1 MLKRTPNAL
10 AAFALLLLACAAA
23 TAQTPGTGDGSKPK
37 QAEGARTASAS
48 SASSPSKSGTEGVRG
63 VAASDASHY
72 GAAASSAAPAA
83 VPAAP
88 KIGEAA
94 PDFKL
99 PYATQEAIHMKPE
112 EQMSLS
118 AQRGK
123 NVILAFY
130 PADWS
135 GGCTTEV
142 CTLRDT
148 FAELSKLNATVLA
161 VSGDYVF
168 SHQEWAKHHN
178 LQFPLLSDHDHH
190 VARMF
195 DSYMEGVG
203 FNKRTVYLIDK
214 EGVVRYVNLA
224 FKAGDKKDYDALR
237 AELEKLK

>member
-1 MLKRTPNAL
+1 MSKRTHPKGQVRKMRVLVLSLASVFAAAL
-10 AAFALLLLACAAA
+10 VFAVACAA
-23 TAQTPGTGDGSKPK
+23 QTQS
-37 QAEGARTASAS
+37 AEGSRASEKKA
-48 SASSPSKSGTEGVRG
+48 
-63 VAASDASHY
+63 
-72 GAAASSAAPAA
+72 AAASGEKAASSSAATKTEPAA
-83 VPAAP
+83 TAP
-88 KIGEAA
+88 KVGEAA

-99 PYATQEAIHMKPE
+99 PYATQEKIFMKPD

-118 AQRGK
+118 SLKGK

-148 FAELSKLNATVLA
+148 FAELSKLNATVLGI
-161 VSGDYVF
+161 SGDYVF
-168 SHQEWAKHHN
+168 SHHEWAKYHK
-178 LQFPLLSDHDHH
+178 LQFPLLSDHDHR
-190 VARMF
+190 VARMY
-195 DSYMEGVG
+195 DSYMEQYG

>member
-1 MLKRTPNAL
+1 MTKRIPNLL
-10 AAFALLLLACAAA
+10 AAFTLVLFACAAA
-23 TAQTPGTGDGSKPK
+23 AAQAKAGGEGNRPK
-37 QAEGARTASAS
+37 QQAASA
-48 SASSPSKSGTEGVRG
+48 ASKSGGDVSKGITSDAAHYGS
-63 VAASDASHY
+63 AASNAA
-72 GAAASSAAPAA
+72 GATA
-83 VPAAP
+83 VAAAP
-88 KIGEAA
+88 KVGEAA

-99 PYATQEAIHMKPE
+99 PYATQEGIHMKPE
-112 EQMSLS
+112 EQLSLS

-203 FNKRTVYLIDK
+203 FNKRTIYLIDK

>member
-1 MLKRTPNAL
+1 MPVTTLIAKPTRTLAVSAYVSMMLLMSCVVAL
-10 AAFALLLLACAAA
+10 AQGGSAS
-23 TAQTPGTGDGSKPK
+23 SKPDAAHYGTDSTK
-37 QAEGARTASAS
+37 TASATV
-48 SASSPSKSGTEGVRG
+48 KIV
-63 VAASDASHY
+63 
-72 GAAASSAAPAA
+72 
-83 VPAAP
+83 AAP
-88 KIGEAA
+88 KVGQPA

-99 PYATQEAIHMKPE
+99 PYATQEAIHMKPD
-112 EQMSLS
+112 EQMSLAS
-118 AQRGK
+118 QRGK

-135 GGCTTEV
+135 SGCTAEV

-148 FAELSKLNATVLA
+148 FAELSKLNATVLGI
-161 VSGDYVF
+161 SGDYVF
-168 SHQEWAKHHN
+168 SHQEWAKYHK
-178 LQFPLLSDHDHH
+178 LQFPLLSDHDHS
-190 VARMF
+190 VAKTY

>member
-1 MLKRTPNAL
+1 MLKRMFTRTALASFALATFSL
-10 AAFALLLLACAAA
+10 AAFA
-23 TAQTPGTGDGSKPK
+23 QTPSNSKDK
-37 QAEGARTASAS
+37 AKTDSA
-48 SASSPSKSGTEGVRG
+48 
-63 VAASDASHY
+63 HY
-72 GAAASSAAPAA
+72 GAASTVSKPATTA
-83 VPAAP
+83 VAP
-88 KIGEAA
+88 KVGEAA

-99 PYATQEAIHMKPE
+99 PYATQEKLFMKPD
-112 EQMSLS
+112 EQMTLAS
-118 AQRGK
+118 QRGK

-161 VSGDYVF
+161 ISGDYVF

-190 VARMF
+190 VAKMY
-195 DSYMEGVG
+195 DSYMDGVG

-214 EGVVRYVNLA
+214 DGMVRYVNLA

>member
-10 AAFALLLLACAAA
+10 AAFALVLLACA
-23 TAQTPGTGDGSKPK
+23 T
-37 QAEGARTASAS
+37 
-48 SASSPSKSGTEGVRG
+48 
-63 VAASDASHY
+63 
-72 GAAASSAAPAA
+72 AAAQSNRANQPPVNGLKRGPVYRVAKAKSWRTV

-88 KIGEAA
+88 KVGEAA

-99 PYATQEAIHMKPE
+99 PYATQEGIHMKPE

-142 CTLRDT
+142 CTFRDT
-148 FAELSKLNATVLA
+148 FMEFGKLNATVLGI
-161 VSGDYVF
+161 SGDYVF

-178 LQFPLLSDHDHH
+178 LPFALLSDHDHR
-190 VARMF
+190 VARMY
-195 DSYMEGVG
+195 DSYMEQAG

-214 EGVVRYVNLA
+214 DGVVRYVNLA

>member
-1 MLKRTPNAL
+1 MSKRTSRPSGAGGFAPNTSTRVAAVAAAAL
-10 AAFALLLLACAAA
+10 TLVVLAFA
-23 TAQTPGTGDGSKPK
+23 
-37 QAEGARTASAS
+37 ASAQQK
-48 SASSPSKSGTEGVRG
+48 SPSNANAKPDDS
-63 VAASDASHY
+63 AHY
-72 GAAASSAAPAA
+72 GATSATPKPASATTA
-83 VPAAP
+83 AAP

-99 PYATQEAIHMKPE
+99 PYATQEGIFMKPE
-112 EQMSLS
+112 QQISLS
-118 AQRGK
+118 SQRGH

-148 FAELSKLNATVLA
+148 FAELAKLNANVLA
-161 VSGDYVF
+161 ISGDYVF

-190 VARMF
+190 VAKMF

-214 EGVVRYVNLA
+214 DGVVRYVNLA

>member
-1 MLKRTPNAL
+1 MKNANRSRRAL
-10 AAFALLLLACAAA
+10 RRSLVTLFASLLVAALACASA
-23 TAQTPGTGDGSKPK
+23 AQTQTAAKPDAKSDAAHYGT
-37 QAEGARTASAS
+37 TASAS
-48 SASSPSKSGTEGVRG
+48 RT
-63 VAASDASHY
+63 
-72 GAAASSAAPAA
+72 AAPAA
-83 VPAAP
+83 AP
-88 KIGEAA
+88 KVGEAA

-99 PYATQEAIHMKPE
+99 PYATLEGIHMKPE
-112 EQMSLS
+112 EQMSLAS
-118 AQRGK
+118 LRGR

-148 FAELSKLNATVLA
+148 FAELSKLNAAVLG

-168 SHQEWAKHHN
+168 SHHEWAKFHK

-190 VARMF
+190 VARAY
-195 DSYMEGVG
+195 DSYMEQVG